1 MINSSGS
8 WVLLGTGEGT
18 DYSDGRLEG
27 LSVRNGEE
35 VCLFRA
41 VSEAEYSSIVNNS
54 NSFVFYEWAIEKKWF
69 ATNLDHAK
77 KWAKWL
83 YVDGIYRIVEVVVLN
98 ESLKYMFYV
107 KMLDNIGPAYAAD
120 IKLLN
125 KIVRRIKLYEK
136 DRASSD

>member
-1 MINSSGS
+1 MISSSGT
-8 WVLLGTGEGT
+8 WVLFGTGEGK
-18 DYSDGRLEG
+18 DYSDVSLEG

-35 VCLFRA
+35 VCLFRV
-41 VSEAEYSSIVNNS
+41 VSEAEYTSIVDNS

-69 ATNLDHAK
+69 ATNLEHAK

-83 YVDGIYRIVEVVVLN
+83 YSNGIYKIVEAVVLS

-120 IKLLN
+120 IELLN
-125 KIVRRIKLYEK
+125 KIVRRIRLV
-136 DRASSD
+136 